1 MKTLVRW
8 AARLYPAAWR
18 ARYGVEMEALL
29 EDAGSCG
36 GDLWDIVRGAL
47 NMQMTNLSF
56 WKILAGCTLAGML
69 AAGIWSVAL
78 PERYV
83 STAVMRIG
91 GDQPSRDRLQAV
103 ELATLSRASLA
114 EIILRPS
121 LNLYST
127 ERKKIP
133 LQDVIEEM
141 RSRDLRIR
149 QVDSTTFAVQF
160 ASENPGTAQA
170 TVRAL
175 VDRLMERNAAVARDP
190 GSGAA
195 AMEVVNPATLPPQP
209 EGPQR
214 RRVMGSGLGA
224 GLLLGLGSGTIWS
237 ITRRKERWNLRRIG
251 GFAAAGMALGVT
263 IAWLIP
269 NEFVS
274 TAVLRTADGSKL
286 QSAVAQ
292 ALSEESL
299 AAIIREEGIF
309 SRELRRNSM
318 NDVARKMRHDFIRVQ
333 VVQAEPAA
341 AVTISFRYWDR
352 LQAQQVTRDLVWRLV
367 GPQTGNEV
375 VDPPNL
381 PATPVYPNRLN
392 IAVLGT
398 VAGILLGLT
407 ASRFRRPKLATA

>member
-29 EDAGSCG
+29 EDAGSGG

-47 NMQMTNLSF
+47 FMQMTSLSF
-56 WKILAGCTLAGML
+56 WKILAGCSLAGVL

-91 GDQPSRDRLQAV
+91 GDQPSHDRLQAV

-224 GLLLGLGSGTIWS
+224 GLLLGLGCGTIWS